1 MARALLGGA
10 RAGAGAV
17 GEAGAAAAAGT
28 GFGLAAAEAAGVEAE
43 AVEEGLILG
52 SVSPRAAAW
61 QAEQVCGPWLSP
73 SHCSLFSGLP
83 FRDTSWSLL
92 SFLPALNHSVP
103 VYAVALFLQI
113 QARRLWLLRKA
124 LFEKMQMS

>member
-1 MARALLGGA
+1 MGPRSGVARALLGGA

-52 SVSPRAAAW
+52 SVS
-61 QAEQVCGPWLSP
+61 E
-73 SHCSLFSGLP
+73 
-83 FRDTSWSLL
+83 
-92 SFLPALNHSVP
+92 NHKKDK
-103 VYAVALFLQI
+103 FTEI
-113 QARRLWLLRKA
+113 N
-124 LFEKMQMS
+124 M